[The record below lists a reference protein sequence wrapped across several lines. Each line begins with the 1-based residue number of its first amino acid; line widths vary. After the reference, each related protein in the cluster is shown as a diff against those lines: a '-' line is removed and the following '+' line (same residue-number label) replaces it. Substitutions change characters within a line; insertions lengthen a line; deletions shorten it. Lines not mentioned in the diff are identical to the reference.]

1 MEGPPIAASFL
12 HGTAMTA
19 PVAFPSSRALYLRL
33 LGYLKPYWKIF
44 ALAVLGMICTAATEP
59 VFPAIMK
66 YLLDKGFNTPDRRLV
81 WLIPLGIVLLFIARG
96 ILSFCTSYLMTWI
109 STRLIIDLRRELFGK
124 ILTMPTQTFHEQS
137 AGKLISRLIYD
148 TDNVNQAAT
157 NVLVTAVRESL
168 TAIALLLYLLY
179 LDWKLTLITLTI
191 GPVIAVI
198 IKSLSR
204 RIRAASRSSFEAI
217 RAMSHTIEE
226 TTDAH
231 KVIKI
236 FEGQAQQRDRFFQD
250 TERFR
255 RSMMREAVPAAALT
269 PITHIV
275 ASVAVATIT
284 FLALSQSTG
293 QASASAGGFVSFIAA
308 MLLMISP
315 IKQLT
320 AINPIMQRGLSACES
335 VFQLLDMPDE
345 HDPGT
350 RVIQRARGDIEF
362 DHVSFRYPGSER
374 EALRDVC
381 FVVGSGQ
388 TIALVGASGG
398 GKTTISALIPRFYSP
413 TAGAIRIDGINIA
426 EVTLASLRHN
436 IALVSQDI
444 VLFNATVHANI
455 AFGTDGN
462 YTREDVIAAAKA
474 ANAWD
479 FIQQLP
485 AGLDTPIGEDGAKL
499 SGGQRQRIAIAR
511 ALLKNAPILIL
522 DEATS
527 ALDTESERQVQA
539 ALATLMQNRTTL
551 VIAHRLS
558 TIEHA
563 DRILVLDQGRIVETG
578 THASL
583 LAAGGYYAN
592 LNRMQT

>member
-1 MEGPPIAASFL
+1 MTQNSPAIASN
-12 HGTAMTA
+12 
-19 PVAFPSSRALYLRL
+19 RALYVRL
-33 LGYLKPYWKIF
+33 LGYVRAYWKPF
-44 ALAVLGMICTAATEP
+44 ALAVLGMVCTAATEP

-66 YLLDKGFNTPDRRLV
+66 YLLDNGFKTGDSRLV
-81 WLIPLGIVLLFIARG
+81 WAIPLGILLLFLVRG
-96 ILSFCTSYLMTWI
+96 VLSFCTNYLMTWI
-109 STRLIIDLRRELFGK
+109 SIRLVLDLRRQLFDK

-168 TAIALLLYLLY
+168 TVVALLCYLLY
-179 LDWKLTLITLTI
+179 LDWKLTVITLTI
-191 GPVIAVI
+191 GPLIALI
-198 IKSLSR
+198 IKQFSR
-204 RIRAASRSSFEAI
+204 RIRAASRSSFEAL

-226 TTDAH
+226 TTDAN

-236 FEGQAQQRDRFFQD
+236 FGGQQQQRERFFQD

-255 RSMMREAVPAAALT
+255 RSMMREAVPASALT
-269 PITHIV
+269 PITHLV
-275 ASVAVATIT
+275 AAMAVAAIT

-293 QASASAGGFVSFIAA
+293 QASASAGGFVSFIAT

-320 AINPIMQRGLSACES
+320 AINPILQRGLSACES
-335 VFQLLDMPDE
+335 VFHLLDMPEEQDLGCLE
-345 HDPGT
+345 LPH
-350 RVIQRARGDIEF
+350 ARGHIRFEN
-362 DHVSFRYPGSER
+362 VSFSYPGAER
-374 EALRDVC
+374 KALDKISFEAC
-381 FVVGSGQ
+381 AGQ
-388 TIALVGASGG
+388 TVALVGASGG
-398 GKTTISALIPRFYSP
+398 GKTTISALIPRFYRA
-413 TAGAIRIDGINIA
+413 TAGRILIDDVDVNDL
-426 EVTLASLRHN
+426 TLASLRQN

-444 VLFNATVHANI
+444 VLFNDTVEVNI
-455 AFGTDGN
+455 AFGALAGT
-462 YTREDVIAAAKA
+462 TRDEVIAAAQA

-485 AGLDTPIGEDGAKL
+485 RGLDTSIGEDGAKL

-539 ALATLMQNRTTL
+539 ALATLMKNRTTL

-563 DRILVLDQGRIVETG
+563 DQILVLDQGRIVERG
-578 THASL
+578 THADL
-583 LAAGGYYAN
+583 VAAGGYYAN